1 MIRVTS
7 QKLRETK
14 DQLEQ
19 MNNNLKTKAEEF
31 TTSATNL
38 LSKWDGDAKQV
49 MDTNFKN
56 DRIQMDNFIALIRE
70 YCTALENQAVRYDNA
85 EAQNVQ
91 LASERSYK

>member
-19 MNNNLKTKAEEF
+19 MNNNLKGKAEEF
-31 TTSATNL
+31 TTSANSL

-70 YCTALENQAVRYDNA
+70 YCTALENQATRYDNA

-91 LASERSYK
+91 LASDRSYK